1 MTVPRIIVVGS
12 INTDLVIRGSRL
24 PRPGETVLG
33 GQYFQ
38 AAGGKGANQAVAAAR
53 LTNDRVALVAAVGDD
68 ALGREALAGLKAE
81 HLDLCC
87 IRTIAGQP
95 SGVAL
100 ILVDEAGEN
109 CISVAGGANSCLQ
122 ADDVDRIPDEW
133 LQKGHVLLASLEVPW
148 AVVRRS
154 LRRAREAGLTT
165 ILNPAPVSSDLIQ
178 AETWEDIDLITPNET
193 EARLLT
199 SLDVVDEPTAIGA
212 GRRLQQ
218 RGCGA
223 CIVTRGAAGCV
234 VVEREATAIPAPQVV
249 AVDTTAAGDAFNGA
263 LAVALAE
270 GKTLIDAA
278 GWATQVA
285 AYSVTRAGAQPSLP
299 RRADLATVDR

>member
-12 INTDLVIRGSRL
+12 INTDLVIRGARL

-33 GQYFQ
+33 GQFFQ

-53 LTNDRVALVAAVGDD
+53 LTSDRVALVGAVGDD
-68 ALGREALAGLKAE
+68 ALGREALAGLQAE
-81 HLDLCC
+81 RLDLSR
-87 IRTIAGQP
+87 IRSIEGQP

-109 CISVAGGANSCLQ
+109 CISVAGGANQCLQ
-122 ADDVDRIPDEW
+122 ADDVDRIPDDW
-133 LQKGHVLLASLEVPW
+133 FHSGHVLLASLEVPW
-148 AVVRRS
+148 EVVRRS

-165 ILNPAPVSSDLIQ
+165 ILNPAPVSRDLIQ
-178 AETWEDIDLITPNET
+178 AEALGDINLITPNET
-193 EARLLT
+193 EAGLLT
-199 SLDVVDEPTAIGA
+199 GLDVIDENSAIEA

-234 VVEREATAIPAPQVV
+234 VVEREATAIAAPQVD

-263 LAVALAE
+263 LAVALSE
-270 GKTLIDAA
+270 GQTLIDAA
-278 GWATQVA
+278 GWATHVA
-285 AYSVTRAGAQPSLP
+285 ALSVTRAGAQLSLP
-299 RRADLATVDR
+299 RRAELEAAGR